1 MTGLEAAD
9 EEGCGALFALQPHI
23 PIVTP
28 ATIRRIRIC
37 RIDTSYQEE
46 LSQVNA
52 TEAMTAPMIK
62 VEGLRKSIRN
72 GTRTVDILKG
82 LDFTIPEGQFA
93 AIMGASGSGKS
104 TLLGLLAGLDMPSSG
119 DVRLNGIAI
128 SYLPEDRLAQV
139 RGKTIGFVFQSYQLI
154 PTLTALENVLLPYEL
169 NVDGADAKAGQAR
182 ARELL
187 ANVGLDDRFDH
198 YPVQLSGGEQ
208 QRVALAR
215 AFILRPPIVLAD
227 EPTGNLDSTNGAHVL
242 ELLLNLN
249 RIEGTTLVLVTHDA
263 VLAAYADRRI
273 TLRDG
278 LIVSDEMSAASD
290 GDAEFRQGSTV
301 ME

>member
-1 MTGLEAAD
+1 M
-9 EEGCGALFALQPHI
+9 
-23 PIVTP
+23 IV
-28 ATIRRIRIC
+28 
-37 RIDTSYQEE
+37 
-46 LSQVNA
+46 
-52 TEAMTAPMIK
+52 

-72 GTRTVDILKG
+72 GPRTVDILKG
-82 LDFTIPEGQFA
+82 LDFTIPQGQFA

-104 TLLGLLAGLDMPSSG
+104 TLLGLLAGLDTPSSG
-119 DVRLNGIAI
+119 DVHLNGTAI
-128 SYLPEDRLAQV
+128 SYLPEDKLAQV

-169 NVDGADAKAGQAR
+169 NTDVQDSDAGTAR

-187 ANVGLDDRFDH
+187 TNVGLGDRLDH

-227 EPTGNLDSTNGAHVL
+227 EPTGNLDTTNGAHVL

-249 RIEGTTLVLVTHDA
+249 RTEGTTLMLVTHDPL
-263 VLAAYADRRI
+263 LATYANRRI
-273 TLRDG
+273 VLRDG
-278 LIVSDEMSAASD
+278 LIVSDEINRNPTADPQQTAAV
-290 GDAEFRQGSTV
+290 AR
-301 ME
+301 